1 MTNSGS
7 ESSDECIIVP
17 IPELE
22 TRQIV
27 AGQAVSDIASTVKEL
42 VDNALDAGSRVI
54 KIKLFNQGIDVIEV
68 SDDGCGIPMH
78 SRPLVA
84 MKHAT
89 SKLRTFSSLYE
100 DTYVDGKIEK
110 KQLGFRG
117 EALFSMANVSQNLI
131 IMTQTQDDNI
141 GQRFEFRRDGYL
153 NQNSLQ
159 DVQRKVGTTVAVVK
173 IFDALPVRR
182 ADLIKRIKVQ
192 RANMLRLMQ
201 AYAVLCVGV
210 CFNVIDITG
219 PVGSPK
225 CKQEVKLQT
234 SERSKSVKETVSAVF
249 GSKFLA
255 GMCPIVVDL
264 SLAVSKAGKS
274 MKAMKNADF
283 SWRIE
288 GLVSKAPNA
297 LTSGKTA
304 RDIQLFSVNGR
315 PVECPQIA
323 KTVSSVWR
331 NFDSGEGQ
339 KKRPACILCLHLPS
353 TMFDVNLVP
362 DKREILITEEITICE
377 LLRDKLNNIWT
388 EHTGGKFEANE
399 VESQSNMREPNNV
412 SITKQKLVENN
423 RQVVNIEPKRG
434 KMRRRNA
441 CYISFDNIGTKAP
454 DYEHSVKGKGTT
466 FNSSFDSLR
475 NLVPHS
481 HDEKLSND
489 RPNNLEASAVSSIL
503 PFCSNGAVVQSTK
516 KEPQDRTT
524 HENIEIRA
532 RHDSSNGDNNRPADP
547 NLSEDTMLLLNTS
560 RLITANVDIQKLNS
574 QPATDDEH
582 VLPQGKEDRQEAPII
597 NGNNSAPGES
607 NVSEVPIEP
616 LQKDPTPVEVAS
628 KSLSIQSIKQFSF
641 QPGTDKVNNV
651 VSPDSF
657 VESNSSVSRIGYR
670 GASKAKS
677 IPAQNDSTACNSP
690 TQDFSRKRARVES
703 LSLRQHTSNDDQ
715 YDLPKVSNTPLQLEK
730 RHTSISRPLHLQ
742 AQAEGTSKKQKGE
755 EISEICWDGFNGTS
769 EVVKLAQ
776 ASRIQMRNTRKN
788 LLKRHTLPKSSSE
801 NVNGSEH
808 QEISFETDL
817 SANNKTVS
825 LAKEEFVEMR
835 IIGQF
840 NLGFILAMCKNNHLW
855 ILDQHACDEKYNFE
869 KMFAET
875 KVHEQQLI
883 KPLPLE
889 LSPSEEHCVV
899 ENMRIFVQNGFRFRF
914 DVRKPVRHRLS
925 LTSIP
930 HSGSGGDGRKAVQFG
945 KEDVG
950 ALCAILG
957 ADGDSSS
964 SGYIAGSGTGAD
976 GGGSMGNNAVRRYA
990 GTGRTI
996 IRLPKA
1002 VAMFAS
1008 RACRSSV
1015 MIGDSLSKQ
1024 EMEQIVRKLDSL
1036 EQPWDCPHGRPT
1048 IRHVKN
1054 LIENIVDDED
1064 LALTRVTGPSLAVM
1078 DQD

>member
-441 CYISFDNIGTKAP
+441 CYISFENIGTKAP
-454 DYEHSVKGKGTT
+454 DYEH
-466 FNSSFDSLR
+466 L
-475 NLVPHS
+475 
-481 HDEKLSND
+481 
-489 RPNNLEASAVSSIL
+489 
-503 PFCSNGAVVQSTK
+503 
-516 KEPQDRTT
+516 
-524 HENIEIRA
+524 
-532 RHDSSNGDNNRPADP
+532 NNRPADP